1 MSEKKVGKRLLT
13 WVLVLV
19 MTLSLLPLNV
29 LAAENDVPEN
39 TNPSIVE
46 SEKTRGAH
54 LVKSATKD
62 GDTYKIQLESW
73 VTGKVEQT
81 TGSAPLDIVLVLD
94 QSGSMEGEKLSNL
107 KAAVTNFVAAI
118 NADADAHNVEHHIA
132 IVGFASNRNEGGSNY
147 ESGAWY
153 NTGIFVN
160 GKLKNYQTYQGQG
173 QWENV
178 YLASDSTPEEHYEYS
193 AYLNNYSIFR
203 TDIEYDAEK
212 QEWGYWSG
220 LFGNRWNPITPR
232 TDENDNNPEHVQVE
246 YRAKAGYIDLT
257 KADYQAAL
265 VDSDHSDIT
274 TAIRNLS
281 ASGAT
286 RASYGMEMANN
297 VFANNDLRDG
307 SSRVVVF
314 FTDGEPGKSGYE
326 TSEAGRAIAQAHA
339 TKNTYGAKV
348 FSVGMF
354 DTNSNDVNN
363 FMDYV
368 SSNYP
373 SANASSNYWGDWTIT
388 PGGKDA
394 DKYYMTV
401 EDGDLSAV
409 FKQISGS
416 ILTSDV
422 KADAN
427 TVLTDTLSQ
436 YFDFDGVTVEN
447 GTVTG
452 VTVKKVAYRGNDTWA
467 TDGEDITSSV
477 YVGLNGRTVTVRGF
491 DYSSED
497 NVVTDE
503 PSGYKLV
510 VTFNVKPDTNCKNWT
525 GSKPYETNNDKAT
538 LANDGEE
545 PFATVA
551 SPKAF
556 VDTYKVEYRF
566 DETAPNG
573 VNPPVDSRY
582 YISGQQARV
591 KQPEKSSVDAGG
603 YTYTFNGWKNGNDEV
618 NGETIPISGN
628 VTLIG
633 TWTNTANT
641 ATYTVNYLWN
651 GEPIPGATSAQK
663 TAEYGTEVTEFPIE
677 IEGYTPVK
685 ESETITIDADN
696 SKNVINLNY
705 YKNVT
710 LTANSDTVTYD
721 GQPHNGSPYSYE
733 ALGLLP
739 GHTVESVD
747 YTCEPQT
754 NVGEYDIELNNAKI
768 VDADG
773 KDVTALY
780 QITYNYGKLIIDPC
794 DVTVTIKGNTGTYEY
809 DGTEKTVEG
818 YTLDISNDLYKA
830 ADVKR
835 VDSQAKI
842 RATVPGTYQMG
853 LKPENFENTNLNFN
867 VTFVIKPDG
876 KLTIENR
883 PITITANDVTGKYD
897 GQPHGENGY
906 SITAGSLVDGHA
918 ATVTISG
925 SKTDAGEYEELL
937 VPNVTKIVDA
947 KNKDVTGY
955 YDISYEDG
963 TLTINKR
970 SVTLTSETASK
981 VYDGTPL
988 TKPEVTVTGDG
999 FVEGE
1004 VTDIKATGTITD
1016 VGTVTNTI
1024 TFAKGEKFKDS
1035 NYAITKTEGTL
1046 EVTPITDKVTVTITG
1061 NTKTVRYNGK
1071 EQSVTG
1077 FTYTAPEGVRVTLKD
1092 GFKDEAKGTDKGTY
1106 YMGLTKDAFI
1116 VSSNIYKEFKIVVND
1131 GYLEITRSG
1140 GHHPRPKP
1148 TVEIEDDDALGL
1160 NTTDHFA
1167 YIVGYGNGEVRPQNN
1182 ITRAEVATIFFR
1194 LLTDD
1199 VRDENLTKTNRYS
1212 DVAAT
1217 SWYNTAV
1224 STLSSMGIITGYP
1237 DGTFRPNAAITRAEF
1252 AAIAARFDSNGDK
1265 TTAKFSDIATHWAKD
1280 EISIAANHGW
1290 IKGYEDGSFKP
1301 DQKITRAETMTLV
1314 NRVLKR
1320 LPETKDDLHKDMK
1333 TWVDNMDETAWYYL
1347 AVQEATNSHDYERV
1361 NNTSPETWT
1370 KITQQRD
1377 WDALEAELAQ
1387 KYPNR

>member
-29 LAAENDVPEN
+29 LAANGPETDSSSGMDFDKRADSNGDGTYTITMTAQATGTTTTKAVPM
-39 TNPSIVE
+39 
-46 SEKTRGAH
+46 
-54 LVKSATKD
+54 
-62 GDTYKIQLESW
+62 
-73 VTGKVEQT
+73 
-81 TGSAPLDIVLVLD
+81 DIVLVLD
-94 QSGSMEGEKLSNL
+94 QSGSMKDNFGNGTRQSAMKEAVNSFIGE
-107 KAAVTNFVAAI
+107 VAAKYSTEADHRMAI
-118 NADADAHNVEHHIA
+118 VTFGTNADPL
-132 IVGFASNRNEGGSNY
+132 VGWTA
-147 ESGAWY
+147 
-153 NTGIFVN
+153 
-160 GKLKNYQTYQGQG
+160 
-173 QWENV
+173 
-178 YLASDSTPEEHYEYS
+178 
-193 AYLNNYSIFR
+193 
-203 TDIEYDAEK
+203 
-212 QEWGYWSG
+212 
-220 LFGNRWNPITPR
+220 
-232 TDENDNNPEHVQVE
+232 
-246 YRAKAGYIDLT
+246 
-257 KADYQAAL
+257 
-265 VDSDHSDIT
+265 VDSDGATKLTGKISSLPEDP
-274 TAIRNLS
+274 
-281 ASGAT
+281 SGAT
-286 RASYGMEMANN
+286 NVGEGMELAKNLTGNDAYTGNN
-297 VFANNDLRDG
+297 TDRQKTVI
-307 SSRVVVF
+307 V
-314 FTDGEPGKSGYE
+314 FTDGVPTTKTRFNVDVANKALEIAQNMKNDGVSIYTIGVFSGADIKQLYGKGCNGNVGDKWGE
-326 TSEAGRAIAQAHA
+326 TSFLWFGDVADVDRPAGNRFL
-339 TKNTYGAKV
+339 NYL
-348 FSVGMF
+348 
-354 DTNSNDVNN
+354 
-363 FMDYV
+363 
-368 SSNYP
+368 SSNFK
-373 SANASSNYWGDWTIT
+373 N
-388 PGGKDA
+388 A
-394 DKYYMTV
+394 DKIGLEDASWDIILVHYDGWEITQNFTRTSSDYYLTASDASELADIFEEISSTV
-401 EDGDLSAV
+401 PAPGNPALDE
-409 FKQISGS
+409 
-416 ILTSDV
+416 
-422 KADAN
+422 N
-427 TVLTDTLSQ
+427 TVITDTLSD
-436 YFDFDGVTVEN
+436 YFMFAGTADDVKVYAKKLDGSTRDIVLPEGPDGIDVNGKTV
-447 GTVTG
+447 TVTG
-452 VTVKKVAYRGNDTWA
+452 YDFSKHYQGIGDDAEET
-467 TDGEDITSSV
+467 
-477 YVGLNGRTVTVRGF
+477 
-491 DYSSED
+491 
-497 NVVTDE
+497 
-503 PSGYKLV
+503 LV
-510 VTFNVKPDTNCKNWT
+510 IEIKVKPDPTATWRA
-525 GSKPYETNNDKAT
+525 SDDYETNEGN
-538 LANDGEE
+538 
-545 PFATVA
+545 ATVTLPNIEKPIAEAA
-551 SPKAF
+551 SPKVH
-556 VDTYKVEYRF
+556 VDTYKVTY
-566 DETAPNG
+566 
-573 VNPPVDSRY
+573 
-582 YISGQQARV
+582 
-591 KQPEKSSVDAGG
+591 QPGD
-603 YTYTFNGWKNGNDEV
+603 D
-618 NGETIPISGN
+618 SGN
-628 VTLIG
+628 EYTDQYYLNKATTKVLENRFIAPDGYEFDRWKDGDGKTYQVGADITFDKSDVTL
-633 TWTNTANT
+633 TAQ
-641 ATYTVNYLWN
+641 W
-651 GEPIPGATSAQK
+651 K
-663 TAEYGTEVTEFPIE
+663 E
-677 IEGYTPVK
+677 IEAPTP
-685 ESETITIDADN
+685 A
-696 SKNVINLNY
+696 L
-705 YKNVT
+705 VT
-710 LTANSDTVTYD
+710 LTANSMTVTYN
-721 GQPHNGSPYSYE
+721 GQPHNGSPHSCE

-739 GHTVESVD
+739 GHMVKSVD
-747 YTCEPQT
+747 YTCKPQT
-754 NVGEYDIELNNAKI
+754 NVGEYDIELDNAKI
-768 VDADG
+768 VDAAG
-773 KDVTALY
+773 NDVTDLY
-780 QITYNYGKLIIDPC
+780 QITYNYGKLIIEPC

-867 VTFVIKPDG
+867 VTFVVKPDG

-937 VPNVTKIVDA
+937 VPSGTKIVDA

-1024 TFAKGEKFKDS
+1024 EYAATDKFKTD
-1035 NYAITKTEGTL
+1035 NYDITKNEGTL
-1046 EVTPITDKVTVTITG
+1046 KVTPVTDKVTVTIKG

-1252 AAIAARFDSNGDK
+1252 AAITARFDNDGDK
-1265 TTAKFSDIATHWAKD
+1265 TAAKFSDIATHWAKD
-1280 EISIAANHGW
+1280 EISIAYNNGW
-1290 IKGYEDGSFKP
+1290 INGYPNGTFGPQRD
-1301 DQKITRAETMTLV
+1301 ITRAETMTLV
-1314 NRVLKR
+1314 NRVLNR
-1320 LPETKDDLHKDMK
+1320 QPETEDDLLPNM
-1333 TWVDNMDETAWYYL
+1333 TVWTDNANPNAWYYL
-1347 AVQEATNSHDYERV
+1347 AVQEATNSHYYKFKTNSKYEKWTELR
-1361 NNTSPETWT
+1361 ET
-1370 KITQQRD
+1370 RD
-1377 WDALEAELAQ
+1377 WTLLE
-1387 KYPNR
+1387 K

>member
-29 LAAENDVPEN
+29 LAANGPETDSSSGMDFDKRADSNGDGTYTITMTAQATGTTTTKAVPM
-39 TNPSIVE
+39 
-46 SEKTRGAH
+46 
-54 LVKSATKD
+54 
-62 GDTYKIQLESW
+62 
-73 VTGKVEQT
+73 
-81 TGSAPLDIVLVLD
+81 DIVLVLD
-94 QSGSMEGEKLSNL
+94 QSGSMKDSFGNGTRQSAMKEAVNSFIGE
-107 KAAVTNFVAAI
+107 VAAKYSTE
-118 NADADAHNVEHHIA
+118 ADHRMA
-132 IVGFASNRNEGGSNY
+132 IV
-147 ESGAWY
+147 
-153 NTGIFVN
+153 T
-160 GKLKNYQTYQGQG
+160 
-173 QWENV
+173 
-178 YLASDSTPEEHYEYS
+178 
-193 AYLNNYSIFR
+193 
-203 TDIEYDAEK
+203 
-212 QEWGYWSG
+212 
-220 LFGNRWNPITPR
+220 FG
-232 TDENDNNPEHVQVE
+232 
-246 YRAKAGYIDLT
+246 T
-257 KADYQAAL
+257 KADPLVGWTA
-265 VDSDHSDIT
+265 VDSDGATELTGKISSLPEDP
-274 TAIRNLS
+274 
-281 ASGAT
+281 SGAT
-286 RASYGMEMANN
+286 NVGAGMQMAKDLMNDAYTGNN
-297 VFANNDLRDG
+297 TDRQKTVI
-307 SSRVVVF
+307 V
-314 FTDGEPGKSGYE
+314 FTDGVPTTKTRFNVDVANKALEIAQNMKNDGVSIYTIGVFSGADIKQLYGKGCNGNVGDKWGE
-326 TSEAGRAIAQAHA
+326 TSFLWFGDVADVDRPAGNRFL
-339 TKNTYGAKV
+339 NYL
-348 FSVGMF
+348 
-354 DTNSNDVNN
+354 
-363 FMDYV
+363 
-368 SSNYP
+368 SSNFK
-373 SANASSNYWGDWTIT
+373 N
-388 PGGKDA
+388 A
-394 DKYYMTV
+394 DKIGLEDASWDIILVHYDGWEITQNFTRTSSDYYLTASDASELADIFEEISSTV
-401 EDGDLSAV
+401 PAPGNPALDE
-409 FKQISGS
+409 
-416 ILTSDV
+416 
-422 KADAN
+422 N
-427 TVLTDTLSQ
+427 TVITDTLSD
-436 YFDFDGVTVEN
+436 YFMFAGTADDVKVYAKKLDGSTRDIVLPEGPDGIDVNGKTV
-447 GTVTG
+447 TVTG
-452 VTVKKVAYRGNDTWA
+452 YDFSKHYQGIGGDAEET
-467 TDGEDITSSV
+467 
-477 YVGLNGRTVTVRGF
+477 
-491 DYSSED
+491 
-497 NVVTDE
+497 
-503 PSGYKLV
+503 LV
-510 VTFNVKPDTNCKNWT
+510 IEIKVKPDPTATWRA
-525 GSKPYETNNDKAT
+525 SDDYETNEGN
-538 LANDGEE
+538 
-545 PFATVA
+545 ATVTLPNIEKPIAEAA
-551 SPKAF
+551 SPKVH
-556 VDTYKVEYRF
+556 VDTYKVTYQPGTGTGNEYT
-566 DETAPNG
+566 DQYYLNG
-573 VNPPVDSRY
+573 
-582 YISGQQARV
+582 A
-591 KQPEKSSVDAGG
+591 K
-603 YTYTFNGWKNGNDEV
+603 
-618 NGETIPISGN
+618 
-628 VTLIG
+628 
-633 TWTNTANT
+633 
-641 ATYTVNYLWN
+641 
-651 GEPIPGATSAQK
+651 
-663 TAEYGTEVTEFPIE
+663 
-677 IEGYTPVK
+677 TPVK
-685 ESETITIDADN
+685 ANTFTAPDGYEFDCWKDDNDTTYQVGADITFDKSDVTLTAQWKEIQAPHPT
-696 SKNVINLNY
+696 L
-705 YKNVT
+705 VT
-710 LTANSDTVTYD
+710 LTANSMTVTYD
-721 GQPHNGSPYSYE
+721 GQPHDGSPYSCDD
-733 ALGLLP
+733 LGLLP

-754 NVGEYDIELNNAKI
+754 NVGTYDIELDNAKI

-773 KDVTALY
+773 NDVTDLY
-780 QITYNYGKLIIDPC
+780 QITYNYGTLIIEPC

-818 YTLDISNDLYKA
+818 YTANINNDLYTE
-830 ADVKR
+830 ADFKL

-867 VTFVIKPDG
+867 VTFVVKPDG

-937 VPNVTKIVDA
+937 VPNGTKIVDA
-947 KNKDVTGY
+947 KGKDVTSY

-1212 DVAAT
+1212 DVTRAD
-1217 SWYNTAV
+1217 WYNTAV

-1252 AAIAARFDSNGDK
+1252 AAITARFDNDGDK
-1265 TTAKFSDIATHWAKD
+1265 TAAKFSDIATHWAKD
-1280 EISIAANHGW
+1280 EISIAYNNGW
-1290 IKGYEDGSFKP
+1290 INGYPNGTFGPQRD
-1301 DQKITRAETMTLV
+1301 ITRAETMTLV
-1314 NRVLKR
+1314 NRVLNR
-1320 LPETKDDLHKDMK
+1320 QPETEDDLLPNM
-1333 TWVDNMDETAWYYL
+1333 TVWTDNANPNAWYYL
-1347 AVQEATNSHDYERV
+1347 AVQEATNSHYYKFKTNSKYEKWTELR
-1361 NNTSPETWT
+1361 ET
-1370 KITQQRD
+1370 RD
-1377 WDALEAELAQ
+1377 WTLLE
-1387 KYPNR
+1387 K

>member
-29 LAAENDVPEN
+29 LAANGPETDSSSGMDFDKRADSNGDGTYTITMTAQATGTTTTRAVPM
-39 TNPSIVE
+39 
-46 SEKTRGAH
+46 
-54 LVKSATKD
+54 
-62 GDTYKIQLESW
+62 
-73 VTGKVEQT
+73 
-81 TGSAPLDIVLVLD
+81 DIVLVLD
-94 QSGSMEGEKLSNL
+94 QSGSMKDSFGNGTRQSAMKEAVNSFIGEVAAKYSTEADHRMAIVTFGTNADPLVGWTAVDSDGATKLTGKISSLPEDPSGATNVGAGMQMAKDLMNDAYTGDNTDRQKTVIVFTDGVPTTETDFNTTVANTAIDAAKEMKGTGVTVYTVGIFDSANPSQLYGDSGFDNNSDGTVGSNWSDFSVWTIGDIRKYDIPAGNRFLNYLSSNFTNATGVGL
-107 KAAVTNFVAAI
+107 KAYKDTVLGIGDRGWEITKNF
-118 NADADAHNVEHHIA
+118 DRD
-132 IVGFASNRNEGGSNY
+132 SSDY
-147 ESGAWY
+147 
-153 NTGIFVN
+153 
-160 GKLKNYQTYQGQG
+160 
-173 QWENV
+173 
-178 YLASDSTPEEHYEYS
+178 YLTASDSSELADIFEEIS
-193 AYLNNYSIFR
+193 STVPAP
-203 TDIEYDAEK
+203 
-212 QEWGYWSG
+212 
-220 LFGNRWNPITPR
+220 GNPAL
-232 TDENDNNPEHVQVE
+232 DEN
-246 YRAKAGYIDLT
+246 
-257 KADYQAAL
+257 
-265 VDSDHSDIT
+265 
-274 TAIRNLS
+274 
-281 ASGAT
+281 
-286 RASYGMEMANN
+286 
-297 VFANNDLRDG
+297 
-307 SSRVVVF
+307 
-314 FTDGEPGKSGYE
+314 
-326 TSEAGRAIAQAHA
+326 
-339 TKNTYGAKV
+339 
-348 FSVGMF
+348 
-354 DTNSNDVNN
+354 
-363 FMDYV
+363 
-368 SSNYP
+368 
-373 SANASSNYWGDWTIT
+373 
-388 PGGKDA
+388 
-394 DKYYMTV
+394 TV
-401 EDGDLSAV
+401 
-409 FKQISGS
+409 I
-416 ILTSDV
+416 
-422 KADAN
+422 
-427 TVLTDTLSQ
+427 TDTLSD
-436 YFDFDGVTVEN
+436 YFMFAGTADDVKVYAKKLDGSTRDIVLPEGPDGIDVNGKTV
-447 GTVTG
+447 TVTG
-452 VTVKKVAYRGNDTWA
+452 YDFSKHYQG
-467 TDGEDITSSV
+467 I
-477 YVGLNGRTVTVRGF
+477 VGDAEET
-491 DYSSED
+491 
-497 NVVTDE
+497 
-503 PSGYKLV
+503 LV
-510 VTFNVKPDTNCKNWT
+510 IEIKVKPDPTATWRA
-525 GSKPYETNNDKAT
+525 SDDYETNEGN
-538 LANDGEE
+538 
-545 PFATVA
+545 ATVTLPNIEKPIAEAA
-551 SPKAF
+551 SPKVH
-556 VDTYKVEYRF
+556 VDTYKVTYQPGTGTGNEYT
-566 DETAPNG
+566 DQYYLNG
-573 VNPPVDSRY
+573 
-582 YISGQQARV
+582 A
-591 KQPEKSSVDAGG
+591 K
-603 YTYTFNGWKNGNDEV
+603 
-618 NGETIPISGN
+618 
-628 VTLIG
+628 
-633 TWTNTANT
+633 
-641 ATYTVNYLWN
+641 
-651 GEPIPGATSAQK
+651 
-663 TAEYGTEVTEFPIE
+663 
-677 IEGYTPVK
+677 TPVK
-685 ESETITIDADN
+685 ANTFTAPDGYEFDCWKDDNDTTYQVGADITFDKSDVTLTAQWKEIQAPTPT
-696 SKNVINLNY
+696 L
-705 YKNVT
+705 VT
-710 LTANSDTVTYD
+710 LTANSKTVKYD
-721 GQPHNGSPYSYE
+721 GQPHDGLPYSCD

-739 GHTVESVD
+739 GHMVKSVD

-754 NVGEYDIELNNAKI
+754 NVGEYDIELDNAKI

-773 KDVTALY
+773 NDVTDLY
-780 QITYNYGKLIIDPC
+780 QITYNYGTLIIEPC

-867 VTFVIKPDG
+867 VTFVVKPDG

-1024 TFAKGEKFKDS
+1024 EYAATDKFKTD
-1035 NYAITKTEGTL
+1035 NYDITKNEGTL
-1046 EVTPITDKVTVTITG
+1046 KVTPVTDKVTVTIKG

-1252 AAIAARFDSNGDK
+1252 AAITARFDNDGDK
-1265 TTAKFSDIATHWAKD
+1265 TAAKFSDIATHWAKD
-1280 EISIAANHGW
+1280 EISIAYNNGW
-1290 IKGYEDGSFKP
+1290 INGYPNGTFGPQRD
-1301 DQKITRAETMTLV
+1301 ITRAETMTLV
-1314 NRVLKR
+1314 NRVLNR
-1320 LPETKDDLHKDMK
+1320 QPETEDDLLPNM
-1333 TWVDNMDETAWYYL
+1333 TVWTDNANPNAWYYL
-1347 AVQEATNSHDYERV
+1347 AVQEATNSHYYKFKTNSKYEKWTELR
-1361 NNTSPETWT
+1361 ET
-1370 KITQQRD
+1370 RD
-1377 WDALEAELAQ
+1377 WTLLE
-1387 KYPNR
+1387 K

>member
-29 LAAENDVPEN
+29 LAEENGVLEN

-46 SEKTRGAH
+46 SKETRGAH

-566 DETAPNG
+566 DETAPDG

-582 YISGQQARV
+582 YISGQQAEV
-591 KQPEKSSVDAGG
+591 KRPEKSSVDAGG

-721 GQPHNGSPYSYE
+721 GQPHDGSPYSCD

-739 GHTVESVD
+739 DHMVKSVD

-780 QITYNYGKLIIDPC
+780 QITYNYGKLTIKPC

-818 YTLDISNDLYKA
+818 YTAKIDNNLYTE
-830 ADVKR
+830 ADFKL

-842 RATVPGTYQMG
+842 RATVPDTYQMG
-853 LKPENFENTNLNFN
+853 LKPENFENTNPNFN
-867 VTFVIKPDG
+867 VTFVVKPDG

-906 SITAGSLVDGHA
+906 SITMGSLVDGHA

-925 SKTDAGEYEELL
+925 SKTDAGEYEGLL
-937 VPNVTKIVDA
+937 VPSDTKIVDA
-947 KNKDVTGY
+947 KGKDVTSY

-963 TLTINKR
+963 KLTITKR

-999 FVEGE
+999 FVDGE

-1024 TFAKGEKFKDS
+1024 EYAATDKFKTD
-1035 NYAITKTEGTL
+1035 NYDITKNEGTL
-1046 EVTPITDKVTVTITG
+1046 KVTPVTDKVTVTIKG

-1077 FTYTAPEGVRVTLKD
+1077 FTYTAPEGVTVALRDSKA
-1092 GFKDEAKGTDKGTY
+1092 EAKGTDKGTY
-1106 YMGLTKDAFI
+1106 YMGLTKDDFT
-1116 VSSNIYKEFKIVVND
+1116 VSSEIYKEFEIIVND

-1212 DVAAT
+1212 DVTRAD
-1217 SWYNTAV
+1217 WYNTAV

-1252 AAIAARFDSNGDK
+1252 AAITARFDNDGDK
-1265 TTAKFSDIATHWAKD
+1265 TAAKFSDIATHWAKD
-1280 EISIAANHGW
+1280 EISIAYNNGW
-1290 IKGYEDGSFKP
+1290 ITGYPDGTFGP
-1301 DQKITRAETMTLV
+1301 QRDITRAETMTLV
-1314 NRVLKR
+1314 NRVLNR
-1320 LPETKDDLHKDMK
+1320 QPETEDDLLPNM
-1333 TWVDNMDETAWYYL
+1333 TVWTDNANPKAWYYL
-1347 AVQEATNSHDYERV
+1347 AVQEATNSHYYKFKTNSKYEKWTELR
-1361 NNTSPETWT
+1361 ET
-1370 KITQQRD
+1370 RD
-1377 WDALEAELAQ
+1377 WTLLE
-1387 KYPNR
+1387 K